1 MDLRQSDSVTEHASF
16 HRSPPSLPA
25 SLPLLMSWLALQLL
39 GHSSNMN
46 LFFFC
51 FFFNVYR
58 AKVITQDV
66 AAVTSL

>member
-1 MDLRQSDSVTEHASF
+1 MDFRQSDSVTEHASF

-39 GHSSNMN
+39 GHNSNMN
-46 LFFFC
+46 LFF

-58 AKVITQDV
+58 AKVITEDV

>member
-39 GHSSNMN
+39 GHNSNI
-46 LFFFC
+46 

>member
-39 GHSSNMN
+39 GHNSNMN
-46 LFFFC
+46 LF

>member
-39 GHSSNMN
+39 GHNSNMN
-46 LFFFC
+46 LFFF
-51 FFFNVYR
+51 FFLNVYR

>member
-39 GHSSNMN
+39 GHNSNMN
-46 LFFFC
+46 LF

-58 AKVITQDV
+58 AKVITEDV
-66 AAVTSL
+66 AALTSL

>member
-1 MDLRQSDSVTEHASF
+1 MDFRQSDSVTEHASF

-39 GHSSNMN
+39 GHNSNMN
-46 LFFFC
+46 LFFF
-51 FFFNVYR
+51 FYVYR
-58 AKVITQDV
+58 AKVITEDV

>member
-39 GHSSNMN
+39 GHNSNMN
-46 LFFFC
+46 LS